1 MHRYDC
7 PSCGLTSAPYWR
19 RSSAEAKGA
28 EHRHNRHD
36 NMHPQ
41 GEGILTE
48 VFQLPG
54 RRDLTPIVVFTV
66 LIVAGLVSKFLL

>member
-19 RSSAEAKGA
+19 RSKAEEKGA
-28 EHRHNRHD
+28 EHRRNRHD
-36 NMHPQ
+36 NMHPK
-41 GEGILTE
+41 GETIVSE

-54 RRDLTPIVVFTV
+54 RGDLKPVIIFAV
-66 LIVAGLVSKFLL
+66 LIVAGLVTKFL